1 MLKPTLSR
9 TIRSLKLA
17 AKKLSVSNYISYSQ
31 ALDSIAEK
39 EGFVSWSLLSQHN
52 NSLQVKTMHELCQH
66 IFQAQSV
73 LLAARPNVGKVS
85 LAINLSLLAAKS
97 NNPVI
102 YFSFSTSKKAIQEK
116 LAAANSAIAHS
127 QFAKSDLR
135 LEESNSIKN
144 SLNEIS
150 KLPIKIYDSIFS
162 IEEIKKIICDKV
174 NRNGFIVIDYMQLIK
189 CDTIETAVFE
199 LKSSAKINKV
209 NLLFIS
215 QLNDTNKKIN
225 TKISLD
231 DLCGGKELAR
241 HCDWVLGLHRDHV
254 YDSEADPK
262 KAKINVLKSHI
273 NSLKRFEVNFDPS
286 TGICSW

>member
-174 NRNGFIVIDYMQLIK
+174 NRNGFIVIDYMQS
-189 CDTIETAVFE
+189 IETAVFE